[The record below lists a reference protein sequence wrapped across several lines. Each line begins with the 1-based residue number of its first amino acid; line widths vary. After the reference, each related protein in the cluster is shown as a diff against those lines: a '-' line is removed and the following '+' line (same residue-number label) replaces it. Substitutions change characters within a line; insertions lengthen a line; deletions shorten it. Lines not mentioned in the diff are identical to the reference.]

1 MTPTQKGR
9 RSDALYMD
17 TRTTHRRQ
25 LCDMVVNR
33 EADIEDLKEEIYG
46 LQCDIGRLENENT
59 KLQEQMERLI
69 SLLRNDCDIDA
80 SWDGLR
86 GFWSIE
92 LTEDGCLMRDRACK
106 AEAENAKL
114 RELLQ
119 RLLTE
124 YRYMRIRPRRVYLQH
139 EERMRA
145 IEEEMRELGI
155 EVDG

>member
-46 LQCDIGRLENENT
+46 LQCDIGRLENENA
-59 KLQEQMERLI
+59 E
-69 SLLRNDCDIDA
+69 LR
-80 SWDGLR
+80 
-86 GFWSIE
+86 E
-92 LTEDGCLMRDRACK
+92 LTEILMPMVMRSQRYCSHICDVREQCVSLANPVYGCIKRKDIMNRADK
-106 AEAENAKL
+106 
-114 RELLQ
+114 
-119 RLLTE
+119 
-124 YRYMRIRPRRVYLQH
+124 
-139 EERMRA
+139 
-145 IEEEMRELGI
+145 LGI

>member
-33 EADIEDLKEEIYG
+33 EADIEDLKEEMYG
-46 LQCDIGRLENENT
+46 LQCDIGRLENEN
-59 KLQEQMERLI
+59 
-69 SLLRNDCDIDA
+69 
-80 SWDGLR
+80 
-86 GFWSIE
+86 
-92 LTEDGCLMRDRACK
+92 
-106 AEAENAKL
+106 AKL

-119 RLLTE
+119 RLLAE
-124 YRYMRIRPRRVYLQH
+124 YRYMRVRPRKVYMQH
-139 EERMRA
+139 EGRMRV

-155 EVDG
+155 EVD